1 MMGYF
6 VSGIIKIKNNFKTTT
21 QGTAPLQIETTS
33 GNKDEPAMRLKDY
46 F

>member
-6 VSGIIKIKNNFKTTT
+6 VSGIIEIKNNIKTTT
-21 QGTAPLQIETTS
+21 QGTAPLQIATTS
-33 GNKDEPAMRLKDY
+33 VNGDEPEMRLKDY